1 MTLSDNKIRYALT
14 LEKTDKAKL
23 EKIAKQENRSLNNLI
38 ETILKTILIN
48 KVVFIY
54 YLYLLRRHFDSF

>member
-23 EKIAKQENRSLNNLI
+23 EKSLNKKI
-38 ETILKTILIN
+38 EA
-48 KVVFIY
+48 
-54 YLYLLRRHFDSF
+54 

>member
-38 ETILKTILIN
+38 ETILKNYLN
-48 KVVFIY
+48 K
-54 YLYLLRRHFDSF
+54 